1 MARRLSLIIACAKL
15 RYVTFLKLVTL
26 GQANEIFEDGQTALH
41 IFVETQAKVTIKDQ
55 RKDRLMRLRVV
66 DKLLAWG
73 ADINLAGGPRVATP
87 LQIAVGRRDADMA
100 AHLMSRGAH
109 MRVYSETPK
118 WTPMHYA
125 TLVEKDDSTIPISKI
140 LMMYGAKPE
149 EFAITVDFGVT
160 HHSVNPSVPKFYKRI
175 ESTRATLTALIGS
188 RQKSP
193 TLRIVGKDIVRY
205 LAKIIYQTRA
215 QDYWAPPVKRSRKRH
230 AP

>member
-1 MARRLSLIIACAKL
+1 
-15 RYVTFLKLVTL
+15 
-26 GQANEIFEDGQTALH
+26 
-41 IFVETQAKVTIKDQ
+41 
-55 RKDRLMRLRVV
+55 
-66 DKLLAWG
+66 
-73 ADINLAGGPRVATP
+73 
-87 LQIAVGRRDADMA
+87 
-100 AHLMSRGAH
+100 
-109 MRVYSETPK
+109 
-118 WTPMHYA
+118 MHYA